1 MPEPTPNFTHL
12 CDRCG
17 QPLDVREVRFVAK
30 IQVFA
35 SPGPLVISDSEL
47 QAGNRRDEIAALI
60 RQCEAMTEEELMK
73 DVFVEFKFD
82 LCRRCQRDY
91 IANPMPVVEGA
102 Q

>member
-1 MPEPTPNFTHL
+1 MAEPTPQFTHL

-17 QPLDVREVRFVAK
+17 RPLDSAEVRFVAR

-35 SPGPLVISDSEL
+35 SPGPLAVSHGEL
-47 QAGNRRDEIAALI
+47 TTSHRDEIAALL
-60 RQCEAMTEEELMK
+60 RQCEGMTEEELMK

-82 LCRRCQRDY
+82 LCLRCQRDY

-102 Q
+102 K

>member
-1 MPEPTPNFTHL
+1 MPEPTPPQFTHL

-17 QPLDVREVRFVAK
+17 RPLDAREVRFVAK

-35 SPGPLVISDSEL
+35 SPGPIVVEPGDLIH
-47 QAGNRRDEIAALI
+47 GHRDEIAALI
-60 RQCEAMTEEELMK
+60 RQCEGMTEEELMK

-102 Q
+102 A